1 MVHRFLLLAA
11 ALLAASPA
19 SAATAPEAVEPHPG
33 CVFSVGLRQR
43 LIELDAENSACRD
56 SACVEALLAESRAL
70 AAEYPGQAWPAL
82 LVQLYEE
89 KAAAAAG
96 TMKELRERYRQA
108 AAAAPRDATA
118 QYLAGTLE
126 RDATPPDWA
135 GIEKTLAIDPGYPLA
150 RLAKAQK
157 LLAESKDPASGDPA
171 AAELIRGF
179 VASCPSR
186 AYLALH
192 LAALS
197 PKAEIW
203 LQLID
208 GLRSALAERPPL
220 EQALV
225 SNMLWSEE
233 FELRPAAEHAALRE
247 RIAAELPSIE
257 KLQLKGEL
265 IYWDA
270 LRKGSELTGADPV
283 AVDRLRAEFLPCDR
297 YSAEA
302 VKGDLRKRL
311 GLPADPRQKVEPTAE
326 QRAGLL
332 AGARAAAERCPQEP
346 RLQIEYFAIATGDPQ
361 ISNETMVAIAD
372 RAEAA
377 LALQVG
383 YTRSLR
389 PPGIFVAKTLLDRKA
404 GPATALRLVETSRKD
419 FELMRAWRQGPGSPP
434 PEGHLK
440 VMYDEGDGLL
450 AALEA
455 RALIQLGQPAK
466 AGEALATAHVFL
478 NPPEIP
484 EVDGRLQFAKARQEM
499 LAAAPEL
506 PAPPELAPPAPLQ
519 QEGLFEKASHEFA
532 GEFPLDDTRGKTWQK
547 VELAG
552 KTWLVNLWATW
563 CAPCVAELPHIQK
576 LHEELKDRPDVG
588 VLTLNFDFEAG
599 KVQPFL
605 ERKAYTFP
613 VLLASKGF
621 KEAMKLGIPQ
631 NWLVDSELEV
641 QLSMVGFDPENPEK
655 ALAEIKTELEALSKK
670 GKS

>member
-19 SAATAPEAVEPHPG
+19 SAATAPKAVEPHPS
-33 CVFSVGLRQR
+33 CVFSAGLRQR
-43 LIELDAENSACRD
+43 LIELDTENHACRD
-56 SACVEALLAESRAL
+56 SACVAALLAETRAL
-70 AAEYPGQAWPAL
+70 AAEHPGQVWPAL

-89 KAAAAAG
+89 KAASAAG

-118 QYLAGTLE
+118 QYLSGTLE
-126 RDATPPDWA
+126 RDASPPDPA
-135 GIEKTLAIDPGYPLA
+135 GIDKTLAIDPGYPLA

-203 LQLID
+203 PQLID
-208 GLRSALAERPPL
+208 GLRSSLTERPPL

-247 RIAAELPSIE
+247 KIAAELPLIE
-257 KLQLKGEL
+257 KLQQTGALV
-265 IYWDA
+265 YWDA
-270 LRKGSELTGADPV
+270 LRKGSELTGADPA
-283 AVDRLRAEFLPCDR
+283 AVDRRRAEFFPCDR
-297 YSAEA
+297 HSTEV
-302 VKGDLRKRL
+302 VKADLRKRL
-311 GLPADPRQKVEPTAE
+311 GLPADPRQKIEPTAD
-326 QRAGLL
+326 QKTGLIAGSK
-332 AGARAAAERCPQEP
+332 AMAERCPNDP
-346 RLQIEYFAIATGDPQ
+346 RLQIEYFVHAAGDPQ
-361 ISNETMVAIAD
+361 TSDETLVAIAD
-372 RAEAA
+372 RTEAA
-377 LALQVG
+377 LARQIG
-383 YTRSLR
+383 HARSMR
-389 PPGIFVAKTLLDRKA
+389 SPGLYAAKTLLDRKA
-404 GPATALRLVETSRKD
+404 GPATVLRMVATFRQD
-419 FELMRAWRQGPGSPP
+419 YELMRVWRLGLQELPP
-434 PEGHLK
+434 DDHVKAFL
-440 VMYDEGDGLL
+440 DEGDGLH

-455 RALIQLGQPAK
+455 RALIQLGQPARG
-466 AGEALATAHVFL
+466 AAALATARGFL
-478 NPPEIP
+478 DAPSIP
-484 EVDGRLQFAKARQEM
+484 DMDGRTQFAKARQE
-499 LAAAPEL
+499 LIAAAPEL
-506 PAPPELAPPAPLQ
+506 PALAELTPAAPVQ

-576 LHEELKDRPDVG
+576 LHEELKGRPDVG
-588 VLTLNFDFEAG
+588 VVTLNFDFEAG

-613 VLLASKGF
+613 VLLASKAF
-621 KEAMKLGIPQ
+621 KEAMKQGIPQ
-631 NWLVDSELEV
+631 NWLVDSKLEV